1 MIVSKLRLRSFRNYD
16 SCEVEFRPG
25 INLIIGDNAQ
35 GKTNLIESLV
45 CLSLTKSHRL
55 KDDQKLIKDGAEYA
69 DIACVCTDGK
79 RKRLRMVIHKDG
91 KALLYDRQ
99 PVKRMSDFI
108 GLLNVVLF
116 SPDDLRLFSDAPRDR
131 RRVMD
136 QEIGK
141 INTSY
146 LHAVSRYQ
154 NFLKERNNLLKTPV
168 PDETYLDILDERMI
182 EEEIIILNERRQFIA
197 ALNETVP
204 GIYRE
209 LSQEEDR
216 ISIGYETFV
225 SFEGDL
231 KEELTRIYKT
241 NRTRDLEYRLSTN
254 GVHRDDIRFLMN
266 EQNIPDIASQ
276 GQKRMTIL
284 AFKMA
289 LAEYIRT
296 HTGESPVLLLDDV
309 LSELDRHHQERLID
323 KVRTAEQ
330 CFITAAEMPDTI
342 KGLDHTVYEVRN
354 GTVRQTGGS
363 YE

>member
-1 MIVSKLRLRSFRNYD
+1 MIVTGLRLRGFRNYG
-16 SCEVEFRPG
+16 SCEVEFHPG
-25 INLIIGDNAQ
+25 INLIVGANAQ

-55 KDDQKLIKDGAEYA
+55 KNDQKLIMEGADHA
-69 DIACVCTDGK
+69 DIACVCVNGK
-79 RKRLRMVIHKDG
+79 KKRLRMVIHKDG
-91 KALLYDRQ
+91 KALMYDRQ

-116 SPDDLRLFSDAPRDR
+116 SPDDLSLFNDAPRER

-141 INTSY
+141 INSSY

-154 NFLKERNNLLKTPV
+154 NFLKEKNNLLKTPV

-182 EEEIIILNERRQFIA
+182 EEEITILKERKQFIA
-197 ALNETVP
+197 SLNETVP

-216 ISIGYETFV
+216 ISIGYETYV
-225 SFEGDL
+225 SFEDDL
-231 KEELTRIYKT
+231 KEELVRIHRN
-241 NRTRDLEYRLSTN
+241 NRVRDLEYRMSIN
-254 GVHRDDIRFLMN
+254 GVHRDDMRFLMN
-266 EQNIPDIASQ
+266 EQSIPDIASQ
-276 GQKRMTIL
+276 GQKRMTVL

-289 LAEYIRT
+289 LAEYIKT

-309 LSELDRHHQERLID
+309 LSELDRHHQERLIS

-330 CFITAAEMPDTI
+330 CFITAAEMPETI
-342 KGLDHTVYEVRN
+342 KGLEPSVYEVVN